1 MLASD
6 DRPAVWQHTCAPM
19 PVIMTFSERL
29 RLRKSIWWNSPGG
42 WRNRSTWH
50 RPVHRWLDRV
60 RLRDRSWPLE
70 RWCCCDQWQRC
81 LNNKWNAREFAALHG
96 VAVPEL
102 YWSGRRVD
110 DLPINDLPDNYV
122 IRPAWGAGGLE
133 TFVMAGGVELLSL
146 QRMSRSEVIE
156 RLRNKVGSVA
166 RFPILAEQFLAN
178 EQGHYERGVEYTFMS
193 LVTAWVSFSRSCAP
207 VSRVSGPRIIPT
219 GRCSRMRAARK
230 TLSTP
235 SEPDRSPG
243 PGPRPWTRCS
253 ILPARLGRPTRRS
266 CGLISTLLPRA
277 VISVSSR
284 RFPSTAKGTRPRRTR
299 SSAGSGKKRSQIGS
313 EGRDI
318 FRHRGV
324 LKNRAAVLLTVS

>member
-29 RLRKSIWWNSPGG
+29 RLRKSIWWGSPGG

-96 VAVPEL
+96 VALPEL

-156 RLRNKVGSVA
+156 RLRKKVGSVA

-178 EQGHYERGVEYTFMS
+178 EQGHYERGVEYTFYVFGDRVGLVQQILRTGQQGMRTTYHPDWTVFKDARGEEDAFNAKRAGPLSRPRPAS
-193 LVTAWVSFSRSCAP
+193 LDEMLDIARTLGSAYATFVRVDLYATAQGCYFGEFSSIPFDGKGYTPAADSFL
-207 VSRVSGPRIIPT
+207 
-219 GRCSRMRAARK
+219 GRLWEE
-230 TLSTP
+230 TF
-235 SEPDRSPG
+235 PDR
-243 PGPRPWTRCS
+243 
-253 ILPARLGRPTRRS
+253 I
-266 CGLISTLLPRA
+266 
-277 VISVSSR
+277 
-284 RFPSTAKGTRPRRTR
+284 
-299 SSAGSGKKRSQIGS
+299 
-313 EGRDI
+313 
-318 FRHRGV
+318 
-324 LKNRAAVLLTVS
+324 